1 MNSSLFA
8 DFDPTTFSQWKAQA
22 TKDLK
27 GKNFDETLVWQ
38 TPEGFEVQPYYTDE
52 DLQRADSK
60 EIEAAQM
67 RPNAGWFNLQ
77 TIVFESESLTN
88 ARLIGL
94 LTKGVDGFIL
104 DLSQHDVRSIVL
116 PKLLHG
122 IKLSDTPIHFK
133 VNNQSA
139 ELLRGLQ
146 VFINYQMRG
155 GIQDDAHA
163 AWAQTGFSDPNFY
176 KNLKETIINT
186 KSSPIFRPVTVES
199 HIYHHAGA
207 TAVQELACV
216 LASGVAY
223 VDKLT
228 DLGMTPADIF
238 SKIQFSVSVGTSYF
252 MEIAKLRA
260 LRYLWRNVMKQY
272 QVPDYQNQVVFI
284 IAHTS
289 HFFDATTA
297 PHTNLLRATTEAMAA
312 VMGNA
317 DALAVHGFDADFEPN
332 NLFSERI
339 ARNLSVLMKEESHF
353 DKINDPAA
361 GSYYIET
368 LTEQLAQNAWKLF
381 LEVEAKGGFVAAFEQ
396 NFLQNLIETA
406 YDAKREALQSGKT
419 VMVGVNKF
427 QVSGQPKPERI
438 LPKIKTQAVAF
449 KLLTEKR
456 IADAVA

>member
-1 MNSSLFA
+1 MNSTLFA
-8 DFDPTTFSQWKAQA
+8 NFDSSTFAQWKAQA
-22 TKDLK
+22 IKDLK
-27 GKNFDETLVWQ
+27 GKDFDETLVWQ
-38 TPEGFEVQPYYTDE
+38 TPEGFDLQPYYTDE
-52 DLQRADSK
+52 DLQRTDSK

-67 RPNAGWFNLQ
+67 RSNSGWLNLQ
-77 TIVFESESLTN
+77 TIIFESESLTN
-88 ARLIGL
+88 SRLIGL

-104 DLSQHDVRSIVL
+104 DLRQHDVRSISL

-139 ELLRGLQ
+139 ELLKGLQ
-146 VFINYQMRG
+146 LFINYQMRG

-163 AWAQTGFSDPNFY
+163 AWTQTGFSVPNSY

-223 VDKLT
+223 IDKLT
-228 DLGMTPADIF
+228 DLGLSVNEVF
-238 SKIQFSVSVGTSYF
+238 SKMQFSVSVGTSYF

-260 LRYLWRNVMKQY
+260 LRYLWKTILQQY
-272 QVPDYQNQVVFI
+272 QVPDYQDQIVFI
-284 IAHTS
+284 TAQTS
-289 HFFDATTA
+289 HFFDATTQ

-339 ARNLSVLMKEESHF
+339 ARNLSVLMKEESHL

-381 LEVEAKGGFVAAFEQ
+381 LEIEAKGGFVAAFEQ
-396 NFLQNLIETA
+396 NFIQDFIETA
-406 YDAKREALQSGKT
+406 YDAKRAALQSGKT

-427 QVSGQPKPERI
+427 QVADQPKPERV
-438 LPKIKTQAVAF
+438 LPQIKTQTVAF
-449 KLLTEKR
+449 KLLTAKR
-456 IADAVA
+456 ITEAVA